1 MKKILILVTLL
12 LSAIP
17 MTAANVNTA
26 TARSIAE
33 RYLGNKQAN
42 GRLKA
47 PMAAG
52 GLRLTHTEFNSQN
65 ASQAVYYIFNT
76 GGQYVIVAGDDRARE
91 VLAWGDGDL
100 DINHIPCNMAVWL
113 DVYKHQLE
121 YLQSHPDMVVDN
133 IGPRR
138 LSSHG
143 YESVPPL
150 ISARWDQDDPYN
162 RECPISDGM
171 RCMTGCGA
179 TSLSMIF
186 HHWKYPTEITSSIN
200 AYSTGGMY
208 LETLPPTTFD
218 WDNMLD
224 VYRGH
229 FTDEQANAVAHLMRY
244 VGQSERMGYGT
255 SSSGTGSYEILQTVR
270 RFGYDHDVQLV
281 SKESWWG
288 GDNYTDDEWGG
299 LIQDELANE
308 RPILMCAYTPTWSGH
323 AFVIDGYDADDD
335 TYHVN
340 WGWSGAGDNFFVL
353 NAFRG
358 GGMVFNEGQ
367 QLIIGIEPPATVPT
381 IKAWA
386 SRVSTEAYIDSTSV
400 SSFTVKGALLTGDV
414 TLTLNDESGYFT
426 IDTERI
432 TLGELQ
438 NGKRVNVTYSP
449 LAEGNHTA
457 TVVLKSEGANDKV
470 VQLFGN
476 GVLETYDPVMLTA
489 TDVTLSSFNIQWQDN
504 TPKHNVVSYNLE
516 IAPVPFS
523 EMRVDESF
531 DKTENT
537 GTSSSDC
544 SSKLDNIT
552 NTPGWSGSKLFR
564 TNTDL
569 LMGTS
574 KSGGWIMTPAL
585 DMYGNHGMI
594 TIKVTAKCSSS
605 DNSAPL
611 WIGCG
616 DQDTT
621 IELTNE
627 EQVYSVLMPC
637 PASENVKVML
647 SNVPGKRIV
656 LNDIQIY
663 AGDDYTPAD
672 LSRATYME
680 DITGNNYLMENMSP
694 GYYALR
700 VQTLY
705 TNGVISPWS
714 NRERVFI
721 AWKRGD
727 VNHDGEIN
735 IADANQVVNAI
746 LMGTTSSHAIAMC
759 DINGDQEINIADINL
774 IIKKIIGN

>member
-1 MKKILILVTLL
+1 MFLF
-12 LSAIP
+12 
-17 MTAANVNTA
+17 
-26 TARSIAE
+26 
-33 RYLGNKQAN
+33 QFC
-42 GRLKA
+42 
-47 PMAAG
+47 
-52 GLRLTHTEFNSQN
+52 H
-65 ASQAVYYIFNT
+65 
-76 GGQYVIVAGDDRARE
+76 
-91 VLAWGDGDL
+91 
-100 DINHIPCNMAVWL
+100 
-113 DVYKHQLE
+113 
-121 YLQSHPDMVVDN
+121 
-133 IGPRR
+133 
-138 LSSHG
+138 
-143 YESVPPL
+143 
-150 ISARWDQDDPYN
+150 
-162 RECPISDGM
+162 
-171 RCMTGCGA
+171 
-179 TSLSMIF
+179 
-186 HHWKYPTEITSSIN
+186 
-200 AYSTGGMY
+200 
-208 LETLPPTTFD
+208 
-218 WDNMLD
+218 
-224 VYRGH
+224 
-229 FTDEQANAVAHLMRY
+229 
-244 VGQSERMGYGT
+244 
-255 SSSGTGSYEILQTVR
+255 YEILQTVR

-340 WGWSGAGDNFFVL
+340 WGWSGSGDNFFVL

-367 QLIIGIEPPATVPT
+367 QLIIGIEPPATTPT

-605 DNSAPL
+605 DTSAPL

-616 DQDTT
+616 DQDMT
-621 IELTNE
+621 IEITNE
-627 EQVYSVLMPC
+627 EQVYSVLLPC

-672 LSRATYME
+672 LSRATYKE
-680 DITGNNYLMENMSP
+680 GITGNNYLMENMSP

-721 AWKRGD
+721 AWERGD

>member
-1 MKKILILVTLL
+1 MKKILFLVTWL
-12 LSAIP
+12 LSA
-17 MTAANVNTA
+17 MSLTAANVNA
-26 TARSIAE
+26 VAARSIAE
-33 RYLGNKQAN
+33 RYLGNTKVN
-42 GRLKA
+42 GRMKA
-47 PMAAG
+47 PVPAG
-52 GLRLTHTEFNSQN
+52 SLRLTHTELNSQY
-65 ASQAVYYIFNT
+65 ASQAVYYVFNT
-76 GGQYVIVAGDDRARE
+76 GNQYVIVSGDDRARE
-91 VLAWGDGDL
+91 VLGWGDGNL
-100 DINHIPCNMAVWL
+100 DINNIPCNMAVWL
-113 DVYKHQLE
+113 DGYKLQLE
-121 YLQSHPDMVVDN
+121 YLQSHPDLVVDN
-133 IGPRR
+133 KGPRR

-162 RECPISDGM
+162 RECPLSSGIP
-171 RCMTGCGA
+171 CLTGCGA

-186 HHWKYPTEITSSIN
+186 HHWKYPTEITSSIP

-229 FTDEQANAVAHLMRY
+229 FTDVQANAVAHLMRY
-244 VGQSERMGYGT
+244 VGQSERMDYGT
-255 SSSGTGSYEILQTVR
+255 SSSGTGSYNILSTVR
-270 RFGYDHDVQLV
+270 RFGYDQDVQLV

-288 GDNYTDDEWGG
+288 DDNYDDDEWGG
-299 LIQDELANE
+299 IIQEELANE
-308 RPILMCAYTPTWSGH
+308 RPILMCAYTATWSGH
-323 AFVIDGYDADDD
+323 AFIIDGYDADED
-335 TYHVN
+335 TYHIN
-340 WGWSGAGDNFFVL
+340 WGWSGSSDNYFVL

-358 GGMVFNEGQ
+358 GGMVFDVGQ
-367 QLIIGIEPPATVPT
+367 QLIIGIEPPATSPT

-386 SRVSTEAYIDSTSV
+386 SKVSTEAYIDSTSV

-414 TLTLNDESGYFT
+414 TLTLNDESGFFT

-432 TLGELQ
+432 SLGELQ

-449 LAEGNHTA
+449 LAEGNHAA
-457 TVVLKSEGANDKV
+457 TVVLKSEGANDKII
-470 VQLFGN
+470 QLFGN
-476 GVLETYDPVMLTA
+476 GVLETYNPVMLAA
-489 TDVTLSSFNIQWQDN
+489 TDVTLSSFVIQWQDA

-516 IAPVPFS
+516 IAPVPYS
-523 EMRVDESF
+523 EMTVDESF

-552 NTPGWSGSKLFR
+552 NTPGWRGSKLFR

-574 KSGGWIMTPAL
+574 KSGGWIETPEL
-585 DMYGNHGMI
+585 DMYGNHGLI
-594 TIKVTAKCSSS
+594 TVKINAKCSSS
-605 DNSAPL
+605 DDSAPL
-611 WIGCG
+611 WISCG

-621 IELTNE
+621 IEVTGE
-627 EQVYSVLMPC
+627 GDVYSVLLPC
-637 PASENVKVML
+637 PASESVKVLL

-656 LNDIQIY
+656 LNDIQIF
-663 AGDDYTPAD
+663 AGDDYTPAE
-672 LSRATYME
+672 LNHATYKE
-680 DITGNNYLMENMSP
+680 GITGTNYLMENMQA

-700 VQTLY
+700 VQALY
-705 TNGVISPWS
+705 TNGELSPWS
-714 NRERVFI
+714 NRERTFI

-746 LMGTTSSHAIAMC
+746 LMGITSSRAVAVC

-774 IIKKIIGN
+774 IIKKIIEN